1 MKHWN
6 MSRPKIGLALGSGGA
21 RGWAHIGV
29 LRVLA
34 REGIVPDIVSG
45 TSIGALVGGCYVA
58 GRLDELEEF
67 ARGLTRRRILGLLD
81 FRLPASG
88 LIGDSK
94 LEKLLN
100 EHLGDTRIEDMDRV
114 FVAVATELAT
124 GHEVW
129 MHEGNLIR
137 SMRASYAIPGL
148 FPPVLNDRRW
158 LIDGA
163 LVNPVPVSVCR
174 ALGARVVIAV
184 NLNTDP
190 FNRSARSS
198 ARRPSLYISHPPAPL
213 EADMADAELEEV
225 ADVTLHNEPRPI
237 VERLRS
243 ALERIRN
250 RTLLA
255 EAETQKKTLAHT
267 DKRQPGP
274 GFATVLLAS
283 LNIVQDRIA
292 RLRMAGDPPDVLM
305 APAMGD
311 YTPADFD
318 KAAGLIEAGAEAAE
332 AALPS
337 IHEAIEMLS

>member
-1 MKHWN
+1 

-58 GRLDELEEF
+58 GKLDELEDF
-67 ARGLTRRRILGLLD
+67 AIGLTRRRILGLLD

-94 LEKLLN
+94 LEKLLG
-100 EHLGDTRIEDMDRV
+100 EHLGDTLIEDMDRV
-114 FVAVATELAT
+114 FVSVATELAT

-129 MHEGNLIR
+129 MHEGNLIQA
-137 SMRASYAIPGL
+137 MRASYAIPGL
-148 FPPVLNDRRW
+148 FPPVLHERRW

-190 FNRSARSS
+190 FDRSGQSRD
-198 ARRPSLYISHPPAPL
+198 RRPSLYISHPPAAA
-213 EADMADAELEEV
+213 EADMADTELEEV
-225 ADVTLHNEPRPI
+225 SDSATSHSEARPI
-237 VERLRS
+237 VERLRG
-243 ALERIRN
+243 ALERVRN

-255 EAETQKKTLAHT
+255 EAEPQKKALAHT

-318 KAAGLIEAGAEAAE
+318 KAAGLIESGTEAAE
-332 AALPS
+332 AALPA
-337 IHEAIEMLS
+337 IHEAIKMLS